1 MNKCL
6 LVSGGEFSPV
16 PDIEAYDMIIAC
28 DKGYE
33 HCKKMN
39 VTPDIVI
46 GDLDSCTVNISPETN
61 LKKLN
66 PIKDDTDTISSVRYA
81 LSMGYHQIDIC
92 CAFGGRLDHS
102 IANIQTA
109 AFIMEH
115 GASTCITG
123 TDTML
128 FSINNGSITLPK
140 KNNCYLSVFSISD
153 ISTGVSIKG
162 TKYEVTNISLTNT
175 YPIGT
180 SNEWVNDA
188 ATISVEHGM
197 LIAVISKNVKIK

>member
-1 MNKCL
+1 MKKCL

-16 PDIEAYDMIIAC
+16 SDIDTYDLIIAC

-33 HCKKMN
+33 HCQKMKI
-39 VTPDIVI
+39 TPDIVI
-46 GDLDSCTVNISPETN
+46 GDLDSCTINISPETN

-81 LSMGYHQIDIC
+81 LSKGYNQIDIC

-109 AFIMEH
+109 AFIMEN
-115 GASTCITG
+115 GASTCIKG
-123 TDTML
+123 TDTIL
-128 FSINNGSITLPK
+128 FSINNESISIPK
-140 KNNCYLSVFSISD
+140 KDNCYLSVFSISD
-153 ISTGVSIKG
+153 KSTGVSITG
-162 TKYEVTNISLTNT
+162 TKYTVSNITLTNT

-180 SNEWVNDA
+180 SNEWSSDS
-188 ATISVEHGM
+188 ATISVECGM
-197 LIAVISKNVKIK
+197 LIAVISKNVKIH